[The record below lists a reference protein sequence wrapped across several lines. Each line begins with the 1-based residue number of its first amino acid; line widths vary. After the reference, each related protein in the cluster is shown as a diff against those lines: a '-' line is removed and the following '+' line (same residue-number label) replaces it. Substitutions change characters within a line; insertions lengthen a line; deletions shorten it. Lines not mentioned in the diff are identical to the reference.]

1 MAYYHS
7 RYGAPRKKKKNKFKK
22 FLYWFLFIVILAA
35 GAAGYYL
42 YTLVFNPN
50 VWTPE
55 NKSISIYIPTGTD
68 YEGVKELLYSKGLI
82 IQRKDFE
89 WWAEKKNYAARVM
102 PGHYVIQNGLNNDEL
117 INLLRSGDQ
126 TPVNVTFNN
135 LRNLYQ
141 LAGIVSSQIE
151 ADSSAIIHL
160 LKSPSFLTN
169 KTVDSANLKGV
180 FLPNTYEFWWNTSAE
195 GFVDRMFEEN
205 AKFWNERRLNKT
217 AEVGLTKEEVITLSS
232 IVEKETNKNDEKPVI
247 AGVYLNRLESKWRLQ
262 ADPTVVYAIG
272 DFTIRR
278 VLNKHKEFDSPYNTY
293 EHLGLPPGPIC
304 IPSISSIDAVLNPT
318 SSDYMFF
325 CARDDLSGYH
335 AFAKTN
341 AEHRKNARKYQK
353 ALDEMGV
360 YR

>member
-7 RYGAPRKKKKNKFKK
+7 GYGAPRKKKKNKFKK
-22 FLYWFLFIVILAA
+22 FIFGFLLIVILAA
-35 GAAGYYL
+35 SGAGYYI

-55 NKSISIYIPTGTD
+55 EKEISIYIPTGSD
-68 YEGVKELLYSKGLI
+68 YSDVKRILYENGSI
-82 IQRKDFE
+82 IHRKDFE
-89 WWAEKKNYAARVM
+89 WWAEKKNYPARIM
-102 PGHYVIQNGLNNDEL
+102 PGHYVIKSGLNNDEL
-117 INLLRSGDQ
+117 INLLRSGNQ
-126 TPVNVTFNN
+126 VPMNVTFNN
-135 LRNLYQ
+135 MRNLYQ
-141 LAGIVSSQIE
+141 LAGRVGQQIE
-151 ADSSAIIHL
+151 EDSTAIINY
-160 LKSPSFLTN
+160 LKNPAFIASREL
-169 KTVDSANLKGV
+169 DSANLKGI
-180 FLPNTYEFWWNTSAE
+180 FIPNTYEFWWNTTAE
-195 GFVDRMFEEN
+195 GFVERMFAEN
-205 AKFWNERRLNKT
+205 AKFWNDSRLGK
-217 AEVGLTKEEVITLSS
+217 AVEVGLTKEEVITLAS
-232 IVEKETNKNDEKPVI
+232 IVEKETNKNDEKPMI
-247 AGVYLNRLESKWRLQ
+247 AGVYINRLKSQWRLQ

-272 DFTIRR
+272 DFEIRR

-304 IPSISSIDAVLNPT
+304 IPSISSIDAVLNYT

-353 ALDEMGV
+353 ALNEMGI

>member
-7 RYGAPRKKKKNKFKK
+7 RYGAPRKKKKNRFRK
-22 FLYWFLFIVILAA
+22 FLIWFLFIVVLAA
-35 GAAGYYL
+35 GGAGYYI
-42 YTLVFNPN
+42 YRLVFNPN

-55 NKSISIYIPTGTD
+55 EKPVSVYFPTGSSYEDVKSI
-68 YEGVKELLYSKGLI
+68 LYSNGLI
-82 IQRKDFE
+82 IHRNNFE
-89 WWAEKKNYAARVM
+89 WWANKKNYPSSVK
-102 PGHYVIQNGLNNDEL
+102 PGHYVINNGLNNDE
-117 INLLRSGDQ
+117 IVNLLRSGNQ
-126 TPVNVTFNN
+126 VPITVTFNN

-141 LAGIVSSQIE
+141 LAGNVGKQIE
-151 ADSSAIIHL
+151 ADSTAIINY
-160 LKSPSFLTN
+160 LKSPGLLINTG
-169 KTVDSANLKGV
+169 VDSANLKGI

-205 AKFWNERRLNKT
+205 NKFWNSNRT
-217 AEVGLTKEEVITLSS
+217 AKAAEIGLTKEEVVTLAS
-232 IVEKETNKNDEKPVI
+232 IVEKETNKNDEKPMM
-247 AGVYLNRLESKWRLQ
+247 AGIYINRLNSQWRLQ

-278 VLNKHKEFDSPYNTY
+278 VLNKHKKFDSPYNTY

-304 IPSISSIDAVLNPT
+304 IPSISSIDAVLNYT

-341 AEHRKNARKYQK
+341 AEHRKNAKKYQK
-353 ALDEMGV
+353 ALDEMGI
-360 YR
+360 YK